1 MGTAALTDQ
10 WLLLDSGQGDPFG
23 QLDEFLAWHGFGVW
37 SEPFVPAADGLVAD
51 LYLGYGLPAA
61 LRGGNQPMPPEPC
74 PLPALACH
82 VRSAS
87 GGREAV
93 AGDFRVGGFEP
104 TWTARQ
110 HREAVAAG
118 GEAIA
123 RGDVYQ
129 VNVVGH
135 HRAPFAGDPCG
146 VEAAL
151 APLGAEHAVAVPGGC
166 WAVVGAAPELFLRGR
181 VAVLETMAIK
191 GPRPANDPERS
202 ADNPKDR
209 AEHVM
214 IVDL

>member
-10 WLLLDSGQGDPFG
+10 WLLLDSAQGDPFG
-23 QLDEFLAWHGFGVW
+23 RLDEFLAWHGFGVW

-51 LYLGYGLPAA
+51 LYLGYGLAAA
-61 LRGGNQPMPPEPC
+61 LPGVNVPTPPEPC

-93 AGDFRVGGFEP
+93 AGDFQIGRFQP

-110 HREAVAAG
+110 HREAVAAVR
-118 GEAIA
+118 EAIA

-129 VNVVGH
+129 VNIVGH
-135 HRAPFAGDPCG
+135 HRASFAGDPSG

-151 APLGAEHAVAVPGGC
+151 
-166 WAVVGAAPELFLRGR
+166 
-181 VAVLETMAIK
+181 
-191 GPRPANDPERS
+191 
-202 ADNPKDR
+202 
-209 AEHVM
+209 
-214 IVDL
+214 